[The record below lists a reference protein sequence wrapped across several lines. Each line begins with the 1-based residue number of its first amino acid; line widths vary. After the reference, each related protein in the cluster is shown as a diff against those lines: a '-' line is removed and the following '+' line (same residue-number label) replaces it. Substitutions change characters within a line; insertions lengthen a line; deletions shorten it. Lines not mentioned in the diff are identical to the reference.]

1 MKRIA
6 LKVTMV
12 VVFIFAGNQSFAND
26 LHTSNEIIVASDSTV
41 ETFKVYGNCGMC
53 KRTIEGSLT
62 DVEGIN
68 SADWNSESKLME
80 VGFDKALISLSEIK
94 QKISAVGYDT
104 EEHRASEESYK
115 GLHGCCQYERPE
127 EIKNSK

>member
-1 MKRIA
+1 MKKVV

-12 VVFIFAGNQSFAND
+12 VAFVFAGNQSFANASYS
-26 LHTSNEIIVASDSTV
+26 SNKVVVASDSTV

-68 SADWNSESKLME
+68 SADWSSESKLME
-80 VGFDKALISLSEIK
+80 VNFDKALISLSEIK

>member
-1 MKRIA
+1 MKKVV

-12 VVFIFAGNQSFAND
+12 VAFVFAGNQSFANESYS
-26 LHTSNEIIVASDSTV
+26 SNKVIVASDSTV

-53 KRTIEGSLT
+53 KRTIEGSLA

-68 SADWNSESKLME
+68 SADWSSESKLME
-80 VGFDKALISLSEIK
+80 VNFDKALISLSEIK
-94 QKISAVGYDT
+94 EKISEVGYDT

-115 GLHGCCQYERPE
+115 GLPGCCQYERPE
-127 EIKNSK
+127 SK